1 MTFHLGGFGET
12 IDLAGAFGNLAAL
25 QDSRLFTEGDNLRV
39 PELNQVFCVAAGIG
53 SGGNGRV
60 RLDSPT
66 LDAGVRPEILPVN
79 GLADGDAEPSNP
91 KATVDLVRS
100 PMLLSPDENLT
111 VQADSNTSA
120 AAFQWCLLW
129 FSDGAPTP
137 ISGADIM
144 TVRGTNTD
152 TLTVDTWT
160 QGNLTLDEA
169 LPPGNYGV
177 VGMRAQSAGLVA
189 ARVVFRTG
197 AQYRPGVLGSDTAG
211 DLDQN
216 GARGGDWGL
225 WGTFPFTQTPAIEFL
240 SVSADSSQVVLL
252 DLIEV

>member
-1 MTFHLGGFGET
+1 
-12 IDLAGAFGNLAAL
+12 
-25 QDSRLFTEGDNLRV
+25 
-39 PELNQVFCVAAGIG
+39 
-53 SGGNGRV
+53 
-60 RLDSPT
+60 
-66 LDAGVRPEILPVN
+66 
-79 GLADGDAEPSNP
+79 
-91 KATVDLVRS
+91 
-100 PMLLSPDENLT
+100 
-111 VQADSNTSA
+111 
-120 AAFQWCLLW
+120 
-129 FSDGAPTP
+129 
-137 ISGADIM
+137 M